1 MLIKGVS
8 LTMRQSAKIT
18 RSRMEPLL
26 IPGNL
31 YESLKL
37 ARAASECV
45 ATIWSTQDS
54 DKGEQ
59 SHLPRA

>member
-1 MLIKGVS
+1 
-8 LTMRQSAKIT
+8 MRQSAKIT